1 MQQAKLVVFDMA
13 GTTVVDK
20 GSVSEAFIKAFLSH
34 ELDIPAGEVHK
45 VMGYRKVDAIRIL
58 LERFYPEKKEQ
69 YAELIP
75 AIHHTFEQSMV
86 DFYMRDTALAPL
98 PGAEDIFKQLK
109 ASGIKTAL
117 NTGFTRKIT
126 DAILQRLNWKDGS
139 TVDAVICSDE
149 VPEGRPAPF
158 MIQEL
163 MRQCGVTDPDQ
174 VVKVGDTEV
183 DIQEGRNANCGLV
196 VSVTT
201 GAYSRNE
208 LLALK
213 PDHIID
219 SLENLIP
226 LINQN

>member
-1 MQQAKLVVFDMA
+1 MQTAKLVVFDMA

-20 GSVSEAFIKAFLSH
+20 GSVSDAFIQAFRSH
-34 ELDIPAGEVHK
+34 ALDIPSEEVHK

-58 LERFYPEKKEQ
+58 LERYYPNRKDE
-69 YAELIP
+69 YPALIQ

-86 DFYMRDTALAPL
+86 DFYLADNTLSPL
-98 PGAEDIFKQLK
+98 PGAEELFKHFKLM
-109 ASGIKTAL
+109 GIKTAL

-126 DAILQRLNWKDGS
+126 DAILTRLNWKDIS
-139 TVDAVICSDE
+139 PVDAVICSDE

-163 MRQCGVTDPDQ
+163 MRQCGVTDPGN

-183 DIQEGRNANCGLV
+183 DILEGRNAHCGLV
-196 VSVTT
+196 ISVTT

-213 PDHIID
+213 PDHIIH
-219 SLENLIP
+219 SLDNLLL
-226 LINQN
+226 LIH

>member
-1 MQQAKLVVFDMA
+1 MQTAKLVVFDMA

-20 GSVSEAFIKAFLSH
+20 GSVSDAFIQAFHSH
-34 ELDIPAGEVHK
+34 GLDIPAEEVHK
-45 VMGYRKVDAIRIL
+45 VMGYRKVDAIRML
-58 LERFYPEKKEQ
+58 LELYYPDRKDQ
-69 YAELIP
+69 YPVLIP

-86 DFYMRDTALAPL
+86 DFYLADTELAPL
-98 PGAEDIFKQLK
+98 PGAEELFNHFKTI
-109 ASGIKTAL
+109 GIKTAL

-126 DAILQRLNWKDGS
+126 DAILHRLNWKES
-139 TVDAVICSDE
+139 SPVDAVICSDE

-163 MRQCGVTDPDQ
+163 MRQCGVTDPGQ

-183 DIQEGRNANCGLV
+183 DIQEGRNAKCGMV

-213 PDHIID
+213 PDHIIN
-219 SLENLIP
+219 SLDNLLL
-226 LINQN
+226 LIH